1 MSQIMGIL
9 NKSKKWVMKLSV
21 CGETE
26 EFIQRKG
33 SGRSFNLS
41 SRKSKG
47 GLSNINEISKTVKAP
62 YNKQFK
68 AF

>member
-1 MSQIMGIL
+1 MSQIMEIL
-9 NKSKKWVMKLSV
+9 NKSKKSVMKLSV

-47 GLSNINEISKTVKAP
+47 GHEISKTVKAP